1 MVNASALAMPLCGSA
16 GARLFTPE
24 AQRAGTWQEI
34 LDSGQLGVANG
45 IAQLDKSGKLTTT
58 QIPQIVPRNIT
69 GVLEASQI
77 PDLDAS
83 KITTG
88 VFVVDRVPD
97 LDAAKIAT
105 GALATDRIPTLAQ
118 SKISGLT
125 AALERKVETSVKIN
139 GHPLEAD
146 IKLQTADIVAE
157 VTELPEEGVIGEVVA
172 YGGKLYVWS
181 GDK

>member
-1 MVNASALAMPLCGSA
+1 M
-16 GARLFTPE
+16 
-24 AQRAGTWQEI
+24 AGTWQEI

-45 IAQLDKSGKLTTT
+45 IAQLDADGKLTST
-58 QIPQIVPRNIT
+58 QVPQIEPGNIT

-77 PDLDAS
+77 PELDAS
-83 KITTG
+83 KSTTG

-125 AALERKVETSVKIN
+125 TALAAKVETRTKIN
-139 GHPLEAD
+139 GHALEGD
-146 IKLQTADIVAE
+146 IKLETTDIIAE

-181 GDK
+181 GEK

>member
-1 MVNASALAMPLCGSA
+1 M
-16 GARLFTPE
+16 
-24 AQRAGTWQEI
+24 AGTWQEI

-45 IAQLDKSGKLTTT
+45 IAQLDADGKLTST
-58 QIPQIVPRNIT
+58 QVPQIEPGNIT

-77 PDLDAS
+77 PNLDAS

-88 VFVVDRVPD
+88 IFVVDRVPD

-118 SKISGLT
+118 SKITGLT
-125 AALERKVETSVKIN
+125 TALAAKVETRTKIN
-139 GHPLEAD
+139 GHTLEGD
-146 IKLQTADIVAE
+146 IKLETTDIIAE

-172 YGGKLYVWS
+172 YAGKLYVWS